1 MVNITINMSVEDFEL
16 IKSEL
21 LRAEENTQTSPRE
34 GEIPDKERVALANAQ
49 INHILN
55 HFGW

>member
-1 MVNITINMSVEDFEL
+1 MVNITINMSVEDFEF

-21 LRAEENTQTSPRE
+21 IKAEENTQTSPRK
-34 GEIPDKERVALANAQ
+34 GINPDKERVALANAQ